1 LTCQPPARQG
11 LVVTKFDRLT
21 RSVIRAS
28 EIIERELR
36 ANLAGLLFC
45 PQFRVRQNFC
55 RIFTQYSR
63 FLKG

>member
-1 LTCQPPARQG
+1 M
-11 LVVTKFDRLT
+11 VTKFDRLT